1 MTTHVR
7 RAVAEAVVRELAAA
21 GETAPWLADRS
32 GIAVKTLQAKLASR
46 RDFTVTELASI
57 ADVLGIPIASLVPP
71 VSES

>member
-1 MTTHVR
+1 M
-7 RAVAEAVVRELAAA
+7 VRELAAA